1 MEVDHC
7 RGFVGDLMKRDNYY
21 IESLAPNEDINELV
35 YALRN
40 DMDKYAE
47 TLISY
52 VRAKDIAIA
61 VTMCKIV
68 LSNINKQMKI

>member
-7 RGFVGDLMKRDNYY
+7 RAFVGDLMKRDNYY
-21 IESLAPNEDINELV
+21 IETLAPNEDINELV

-52 VRAKDIAIA
+52 VRAKDI
-61 VTMCKIV
+61 VSMCKIV
-68 LSNINKQMKI
+68 LSNNNKQMKI